1 VPDRITS
8 TANPLVKSM
17 ARLKERRGRT
27 AAGRF
32 IIEGGRELAR
42 ATVAGVAIDQV
53 VIAPDIADDADRDLA
68 VTLAASGTE
77 LIEMG
82 AEAFGRVSMRRH
94 PDGLLA
100 IAPIPQ
106 RPLRALTLGA
116 NPLVLV
122 IESVEKPG
130 NVGAMLRT
138 ADGAAVD
145 AVVVASE
152 MADPWNPNV
161 IRASQGAV
169 FAVAFATA
177 SPIATVDWIG
187 HHGLQLVAASPEAS
201 RSLWEADL
209 TVPTAIVVGAEDKGL
224 TPTFRSPESTVSIPM
239 AGTSDSLNA
248 SVAAA
253 VMLYEAV
260 RQRSGPAL

>member
-8 TANPLVKSM
+8 TANPLVKSL
-17 ARLKERRGRT
+17 ARLKERRGR
-27 AAGRF
+27 AAANHF
-32 IIEGGRELAR
+32 LIEGGRELAR
-42 ATVAGVAIDQV
+42 AAAAEVAIDQV
-53 VIAPDIADDADRDLA
+53 VVAPDIAGDADRDLA
-68 VTLAASGTE
+68 VTLAASGAE

-82 AEAFGRVSMRRH
+82 AEAFGRISMRRH
-94 PDGLLA
+94 PDGLLGT
-100 IAPIPQ
+100 APIPP
-106 RPLRALTLGA
+106 RPLGALTLGA

-145 AVVVASE
+145 AIVVASE
-152 MADPWNPNV
+152 TADLWNPNV

-169 FAVAFATA
+169 FTVAFATA
-177 SPIATVDWIG
+177 STIATLDWIG
-187 HHGLQLVAASPEAS
+187 HHGLQLVAASPEAD

-209 TVPTAIVVGAEDKGL
+209 TVPTAIVVGAEDSGL
-224 TPTFRSPESTVSIPM
+224 TPAFRSPETTVSIPM

-260 RQRSGPAL
+260 RQRGGSAP